1 MHSVIRVGLALAL
14 VLSTIAFA
22 AKNPE
27 GQVVVTASSF
37 SALPPDDRAPAKA
50 MFLQALGELRQG
62 AYVDLSDSGCSAIP
76 CAQGLIAKTQSK
88 KALWMSLLKLGSTYS
103 LSASVVGQADST
115 AVVRRASFQVVDDLP
130 RIMDQVM
137 RSAFDNT
144 TLADAGTVDNVA
156 ETESEKEMLRRKS
169 SSMSGVTVGALYP
182 IGSSYQRSITEPNLH
197 YNSRTNSYLDTTRY
211 RQPRQ
216 NLTIGYSYWYEFRQN
231 LTLDVELKGNIPSSL
246 AFQLDVVNF
255 FSRTDISPFVGGGLG
270 MEYVFPDKPDPDD
283 KINVGPQLNVQGG
296 LMLFRTYDVRALVR
310 GGYQI
315 TANSDHDQGVY
326 AEVGL
331 LYAPSTKKSG
341 NQEAGVWRWILGGLV
356 GLVVIGLAAD

>member
-1 MHSVIRVGLALAL
+1 MHSITRVGLALSLA
-14 VLSTIAFA
+14 LSTIALA
-22 AKNPE
+22 AKAPE

-50 MFLQALGELRQG
+50 MFLQTLGELRQG
-62 AYVDLSDSGCSAIP
+62 AYLDLSDSGCSAIP
-76 CAQGLIAKTQSK
+76 CAQGLMAKTQSK

-103 LSASVVGQADST
+103 LSASVVGPADST

-182 IGSSYQRSITEPNLH
+182 IGSSYERSITEP
-197 YNSRTNSYLDTTRY
+197 RTYRTGMTTFDTTRY

-255 FSRTDISPFVGGGLG
+255 FTRSDISPFVGGGLG

-283 KINVGPQLNVQGG
+283 KINVGPQLNLQGG

-315 TANSDHDQGVY
+315 TANSDHDQGAY